1 MGYRMKHGPL
11 AAASVAAGKLA
22 ECAREIHEELQT
34 AAAIASNAGPPR
46 SSAARFSPERQ
57 RHVRNLLKFR
67 RARERFFGP
76 DLFADP
82 AWDILLELYAAG
94 LAQQRVSVSALCS
107 AAAVPTTTALRWMRQ
122 MEQKGLLVRTDD
134 PRDARRIFVELS
146 ADVFDA
152 MEAYFDS
159 APDGPAS

>member
-1 MGYRMKHGPL
+1 
-11 AAASVAAGKLA
+11 
-22 ECAREIHEELQT
+22 
-34 AAAIASNAGPPR
+34 
-46 SSAARFSPERQ
+46 
-57 RHVRNLLKFR
+57 
-67 RARERFFGP
+67 
-76 DLFADP
+76 
-82 AWDILLELYAAG
+82 
-94 LAQQRVSVSALCS
+94 
-107 AAAVPTTTALRWMRQ
+107 

>member
-1 MGYRMKHGPL
+1 MMKHDPL

-22 ECAREIHEELQT
+22 ECAREIHAELQT
-34 AAAIASNAGPPR
+34 AAAIANKAEPVRSNIL
-46 SSAARFSPERQ
+46 RFSPERQ

-67 RARERFFGP
+67 RARERFFGT

-94 LAQQRVSVSALCS
+94 LAQQRVSVSAVCN

-122 MEQKGLLVRTDD
+122 LENKQMLVRTDD

-146 ADVFDA
+146 PGAFDM

-159 APDGPAS
+159 APDGPVS

>member
-1 MGYRMKHGPL
+1 
-11 AAASVAAGKLA
+11 
-22 ECAREIHEELQT
+22 
-34 AAAIASNAGPPR
+34 
-46 SSAARFSPERQ
+46 
-57 RHVRNLLKFR
+57 LLKFR